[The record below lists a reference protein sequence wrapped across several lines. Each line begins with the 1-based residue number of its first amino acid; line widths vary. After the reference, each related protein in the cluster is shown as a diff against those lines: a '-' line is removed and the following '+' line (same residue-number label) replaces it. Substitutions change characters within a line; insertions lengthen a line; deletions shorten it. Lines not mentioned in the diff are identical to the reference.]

1 MLMIINLLKHY
12 IDHQRYTL
20 EQCMGGVEELLKKLT
35 RILFEKSIVPSF
47 PSHEVAIE
55 TTSLDA
61 STTNGSPQ
69 SQPLYGMLINSYQG

>member
-1 MLMIINLLKHY
+1 
-12 IDHQRYTL
+12 
-20 EQCMGGVEELLKKLT
+20 MGGVEELLKKLT

>member
-1 MLMIINLLKHY
+1 MIINLLKHY
-12 IDHQRYTL
+12 IDQQRDPL

-47 PSHEVAIE
+47 PSHEVAVE
-55 TTSLDA
+55 AASLDA

-69 SQPLYGMLINSYQG
+69 SQLLYGMSINSYEG